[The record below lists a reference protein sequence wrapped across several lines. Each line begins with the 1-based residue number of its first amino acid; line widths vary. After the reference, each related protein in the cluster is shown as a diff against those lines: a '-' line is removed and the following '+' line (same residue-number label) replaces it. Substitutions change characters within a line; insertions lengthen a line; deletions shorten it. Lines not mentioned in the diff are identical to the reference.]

1 MKILAVLKSEFSHRE
16 EPISVLFV
24 KGFDDCFRKT
34 AVGGRFC
41 YFRTK
46 ILRR

>member
-1 MKILAVLKSEFSHRE
+1 MKILAALKSELSHRG

-34 AVGGRFC
+34 AMGGRFC
-41 YFRTK
+41 YFRTQNLGK
-46 ILRR
+46 